1 MALNSPNSIV
11 TGMNHHAQLWWKF
24 LSKSPGS
31 QVKYQVDLY
40 IELEATKD
48 TMIKT
53 LSKNKNLGLG
63 I

>member
-11 TGMNHHAQLWWKF
+11 TGMSQHAQLWWKF